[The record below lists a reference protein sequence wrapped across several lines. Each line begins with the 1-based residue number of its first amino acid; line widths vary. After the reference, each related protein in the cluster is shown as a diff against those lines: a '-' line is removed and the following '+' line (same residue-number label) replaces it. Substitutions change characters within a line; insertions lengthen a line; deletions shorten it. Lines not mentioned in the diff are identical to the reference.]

1 MTRIISKLP
10 QVGTTIFTVMS
21 AVAAEVGAIN
31 LSQGFPDFETS
42 PELIKLVNNAM
53 KKGHNQYAPMPG
65 VMALR
70 EGIAKKTE
78 KLYGAIYNPDTE
90 ITITA
95 GGTQAIFTA
104 ITATINPNDEVII
117 FEPAFDCYA
126 PAIKLAGGVV
136 KSLELAPPD
145 YRIPWDMVKRLIN
158 NKTRMIILNTPHNPT
173 ATILTKEDIEELSA
187 IVRNQDI
194 LILSDEVYEHLI
206 FDGETHHGMA
216 RYPELKERS
225 FIVASFGKPFHATG
239 WKVGYCMAPAY
250 LMQEF
255 RKVHQFLVFSVNTPL
270 QYAIAEHLKNEN
282 NYLSLPDFF
291 QQKRDYFRK
300 GLEVTKF
307 ELLPCSGTYFQSVRY
322 NGITDEKDSDF
333 ALRMTKDFGVAAIP
347 VSVFYTQGTDHH
359 VLRFCFAKRQ
369 ETLDKAV
376 DRLILVHG

>member
-1 MTRIISKLP
+1 MTPIISKLP

-21 AVAAEVGAIN
+21 ALAAEVGAIN
-31 LSQGFPDFETS
+31 LSQGFPDFDMS

-53 KKGHNQYAPMPG
+53 KNGHNQYAPMPG

-70 EGIAKKTE
+70 EEIAKKTE
-78 KLYGAIYNPDTE
+78 KLYGAVYNPDTE

-104 ITATINPNDEVII
+104 ITAIINPNDEVII

-126 PAIKLAGGVV
+126 PAIKLMGGIV
-136 KSLELAPPD
+136 KSLELSPPD

-158 NKTRMIILNTPHNPT
+158 SKTRMIILNTPHNPS
-173 ATILTKEDIEELSA
+173 ATILTKEDIDELSA
-187 IVRNQDI
+187 LVKNQDI

-206 FDGETHHGMA
+206 YDGETHHGMA
-216 RYPELKERS
+216 RYPELQQRS

-239 WKVGYCMAPAY
+239 WKVGYCMAPAF
-250 LMQEF
+250 LMAEF

-270 QYAIAEHLKNEN
+270 QYAIAEHLKDEN
-282 NYLSLPDFF
+282 TYLSLPDFF
-291 QQKRDYFRK
+291 QQMRDYFRK
-300 GLEVTKF
+300 GLEATKF
-307 ELLPCSGTYFQSVRY
+307 TLLPCSGTYFQSVTY

-333 ALRMTKDFGVAAIP
+333 ALRLTREIGVASIP
-347 VSVFYTQGTDHH
+347 TSVFYTQGTDHH

-369 ETLDKAV
+369 ETIDKAV
-376 DRLILVHG
+376 DRLMKL